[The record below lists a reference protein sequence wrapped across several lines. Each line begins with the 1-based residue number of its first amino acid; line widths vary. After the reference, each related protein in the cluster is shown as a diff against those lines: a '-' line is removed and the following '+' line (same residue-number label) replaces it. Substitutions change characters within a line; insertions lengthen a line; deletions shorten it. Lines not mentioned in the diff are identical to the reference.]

1 MLSEILKEERINK
14 GLSQANLATILG
26 VSQQAIGS
34 WEVGRT
40 SPDPEMLKKIANYFN
55 VSTDH
60 LLGNESPKTE
70 SIKLTKRD
78 QGNLDKLLQQAEVTF
93 DSDTY
98 KLTDDDRE
106 KIRSA
111 LELAFFDAKK
121 RNKRKKD

>member
-1 MLSEILKEERINK
+1 MLPEILKKERTNK

-60 LLGNESPKTE
+60 LLGNDSLKTD
-70 SIKLTKRD
+70 SVKLTKKD
-78 QGNLDKLLQQAEVTF
+78 LGNLDKLLQQAEVTF

-98 KLTDDDRE
+98 KLTDDDRT